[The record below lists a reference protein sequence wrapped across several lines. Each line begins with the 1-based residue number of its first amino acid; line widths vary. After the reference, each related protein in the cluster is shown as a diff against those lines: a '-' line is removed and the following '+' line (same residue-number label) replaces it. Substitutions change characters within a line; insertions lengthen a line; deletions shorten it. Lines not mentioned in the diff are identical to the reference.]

1 MQLSHAISGLE
12 NAVEAQLRVA
22 GPESAELGAQLLNA
36 LRPAIRQTL
45 MEVVT
50 MAATEVSSQL
60 PSHRVEVRL
69 VEGDPELVVSEDSTD
84 VPPPPTPPGGD
95 DDEARITLR
104 LPGYLKELIAEAAAG
119 SGDSLNAFVVDAL
132 RSRAHTSA
140 KGGGTRHRTTLEL

>member
-22 GPESAELGAQLLNA
+22 GSETAEIGSQLLNA

-45 MEVVT
+45 LDVVT

-60 PSHRVEVRL
+60 PGSRVEVRL
-69 VEGDPELVVSEDSTD
+69 VEGDPELIVAEDASS
-84 VPPPPTPPGGD
+84 VPPPPPPAD
-95 DDEARITLR
+95 EDEARITLR

-119 SGDSLNAFVVDAL
+119 SGDSLNAFVVEAL
-132 RSRAHTSA
+132 RSKAHGS
-140 KGGGTRHRTTLEL
+140 GRPGSRHRTTIEL

>member
-22 GPESAELGAQLLNA
+22 GPETAEIGAQFLNA

-45 MEVVT
+45 TEVIT

-60 PSHRVEVRL
+60 SGSRVEVRL
-69 VEGDPELVVSEDSTD
+69 VDGDPELVVAEDASTA
-84 VPPPPTPPGGD
+84 PPPPPPPGAD

-104 LPGYLKELIAEAAAG
+104 LPGYLKDLIAEAAAG
-119 SGDSLNAFVVDAL
+119 SGDSVNAFVIDAL
-132 RSRAHTSA
+132 RSRAHGPGKS
-140 KGGGTRHRTTLEL
+140 GSRHRTTIDL